1 MMRGDTLTAGISRF
15 HGCCSFSTYMNTECA
30 PIYSLPDY
38 GKELSV
44 RIHVLI
50 GGDIILEVNS
60 IPFVDEDAFDRMS
73 ASLNSLKPGDKL
85 ISKVMR
91 AGRVIEL
98 STTITGR

>member
-1 MMRGDTLTAGISRF
+1 MENSGGPMFNLDGEVIGIVSSILSRSGGFSGTLRV
-15 HGCCSFSTYMNTECA
+15 
-30 PIYSLPDY
+30 
-38 GKELSV
+38 SV
-44 RIHVLI
+44 EGTDVLI
-50 GGDIILEVNS
+50 GGDIILEVNN